1 MSLDIGT
8 FDRYNMDC
16 TYISLNAERVDYPMA
31 INVCDVEFGP
41 LDEQSPVPLYR
52 QIEDDLRRLI
62 GSGQLPPSASLPPEK
77 ELSHAYGVS
86 RHTMRKALAH
96 LVADD
101 LITRRAGRGTTV
113 KAQTD
118 RMKFYLDRSFTRQMA
133 DMGRTAHSRV
143 LKLDREVVDGTYLP
157 AFRESLGSEC
167 LRLVR
172 LRFGDD
178 EPIALQSSIVLMEMC
193 PGLDRYDFNRESLYD
208 VLAREYQLII
218 NRIQHTIS
226 AAVADEFQAEL
237 LRVRRD
243 APLLLVKTI
252 AMLDSERI
260 IESTITY
267 YRADRYEYR
276 TTDVYSAH

>member
-1 MSLDIGT
+1 
-8 FDRYNMDC
+8 
-16 TYISLNAERVDYPMA
+16 MA
-31 INVCDVEFGP
+31 TDVSDVEFGP
-41 LDEQSPVPLYR
+41 LDDESPVPLYH
-52 QIEDDLRRLI
+52 QIENDLRRLI
-62 GSGQLPPSASLPPEK
+62 GSGKLPPSAALPPEK
-77 ELSHAYGVS
+77 ELCRAYGVS
-86 RHTMRKALAH
+86 RHTMRKALSR

-113 KAQTD
+113 KAQAD

-133 DMGRTAHSRV
+133 DMGRAAHSRV
-143 LKLDREVVDGTYLP
+143 LKLEKDVADEAYPSVFHD
-157 AFRESLGSEC
+157 SLGSEC

-172 LRFGDD
+172 LRFGDE
-178 EPIALQSSIVLMEMC
+178 EPIALQSSMVLMDLC
-193 PGLDRYDFNRESLYD
+193 PGLDEYDFNQESLYD

-218 NRIQHTIS
+218 SRIQHTIS
-226 AAVADEFQAEL
+226 ATIADDFQAEL
-237 LRVRRD
+237 LRVGQH

-252 AMLDSERI
+252 AMLDSGRV

>member
-1 MSLDIGT
+1 MMLNVRT
-8 FDRYNMDC
+8 FRQVRKGVEDPMPMDA
-16 TYISLNAERVDYPMA
+16 SS
-31 INVCDVEFGP
+31 VEFGP
-41 LDEQSPVPLYR
+41 LDDESPVPLYH
-52 QIEDDLRRLI
+52 QIENDLRRLI
-62 GSGQLPPSASLPPEK
+62 GSGKLPPSATLPPET
-77 ELSHAYGVS
+77 ELCRAYGVS
-86 RHTMRKALAH
+86 RHTMRKALSR

-113 KAQTD
+113 KAQAD

-133 DMGRTAHSRV
+133 DMGRRAHSRV
-143 LKLDREVVDGTYLP
+143 LKLEKDVVDDTYP
-157 AFRESLGSEC
+157 PVFHDSLGSEC

-178 EPIALQSSIVLMEMC
+178 EPIALQSSLVLMDLC
-193 PGLDRYDFNRESLYD
+193 PGLDEFDFNEESLYD

-218 NRIQHTIS
+218 NQIQHTIS
-226 AAVADEFQAEL
+226 ATIADDFQAEL
-237 LRVRRD
+237 LRVGYE
-243 APLLLVKTI
+243 APLLLVKTM
-252 AMLDSERI
+252 AMLDSERV